1 MVLCLRQLKLCEIP
15 LIISVGNVPPG
26 RRTPRCPYVFEVW
39 WVFCSNRTFSPL
51 GPLPWSLAA
60 PADGSLKKTAKSSLA
75 KELQKD
81 SPAVENLPSQLAC
94 IIDGMAM
101 VQRRKG
107 GQKTFREVADMLL
120 AMVLRE
126 GASSARI
133 DAVFDVY
140 RKISVK
146 NAEREKRGAAKGN
159 EYRSIRPDHR
169 VQQWRRFLSNPE
181 NKQQL
186 VHSIVN
192 EWRKERCSVKLAG
205 KRLYAT
211 AGEECYEISSDGS
224 VLCAELR
231 STQEEAD
238 TRLLYTYIT

>member
-1 MVLCLRQLKLCEIP
+1 MIVVAEARQLSMK
-15 LIISVGNVPPG
+15 
-26 RRTPRCPYVFEVW
+26 EVL
-39 WVFCSNRTFSPL
+39 SHPL

-81 SPAVENLPSQLAC
+81 APAVENLPPQSAC

-101 VQRRKG
+101 VQRLKG
-107 GQKTFREVADMLL
+107 DQKTFREVADMLL

-140 RKISVK
+140 RKISIK
-146 NAEREKRGAAKGN
+146 NAEREKREAAKGN

-169 VQQWRRFLSNPE
+169 VQQWRRFLANPE

-186 VHSIVN
+186 VHFIVN
-192 EWRKERCSVKLAG
+192 EWRKERCSVKLVG
-205 KRLYAT
+205 KKLYAT
-211 AGEECYEISSDGS
+211 AGEECYEISSDDS
-224 VLCAELR
+224 VLCEELR
-231 STQEEAD
+231 PTQGEAD
-238 TRLLYTYIT
+238 TRLLYTHIM